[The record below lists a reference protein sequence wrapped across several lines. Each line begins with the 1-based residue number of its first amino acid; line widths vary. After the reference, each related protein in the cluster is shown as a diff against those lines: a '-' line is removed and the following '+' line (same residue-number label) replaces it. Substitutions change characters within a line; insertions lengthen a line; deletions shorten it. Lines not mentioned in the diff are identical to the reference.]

1 MELARRPDTER
12 RSDAVP
18 RGLIFAVSFALLLP
32 VAAVAAI
39 TGWRWQ
45 PWSPGARGYR
55 PVLKEARL
63 KASMLTAMV
72 FSS

>member
-1 MELARRPDTER
+1 MELAKRSDSDR
-12 RSDAVP
+12 RSDALP

-32 VAAVAAI
+32 VAVIAAI

-55 PVLKEARL
+55 PVLAEARL
-63 KASMLTAMV
+63 KASTLTAMV